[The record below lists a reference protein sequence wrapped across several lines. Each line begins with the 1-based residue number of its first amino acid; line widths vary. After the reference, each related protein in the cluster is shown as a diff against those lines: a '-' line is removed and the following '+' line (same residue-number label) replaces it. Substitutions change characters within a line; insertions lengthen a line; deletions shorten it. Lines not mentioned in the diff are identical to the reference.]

1 VTRDAHV
8 TRQRLMILAW
18 HNVDRTWSYPCRAGA
33 GAAGLDRQ
41 LRRLQRVAT
50 LVPLAPALEAL
61 GNGRPLP
68 PRPVAVTFDDGYR
81 DNLELGVPILE
92 RLGVPAI
99 FFLVPGMLSAEVQ
112 PWWEVLGWA
121 FARSRRS
128 SVPWRGRQLHT
139 GGARGRASYRWAA
152 EQLKTLSRTDRDRMV
167 EELVEL
173 LRPEG
178 RADAERLLLDWDGAR
193 ELVRRGF
200 EVGSHSSYHAILSR
214 ELESEQ
220 ACDLEASRRR
230 LEAGL
235 GVGVRL
241 LAYPNGAK
249 ADYDERTV
257 HAAVRAG
264 YSHAVTVRP
273 GWNLSSTPT
282 HELRRI
288 VLEPVPGFCRI
299 GAQRV
304 GGKLV
309 RKVAA
314 ARPHRAD
321 GGG

>member
-1 VTRDAHV
+1 M
-8 TRQRLMILAW
+8 TRQRLLIFAW

-33 GAAGLDRQ
+33 GAAGLARQ

-50 LVPLAPALEAL
+50 VVPLGPALESL

-92 RLGVPAI
+92 RLRVPAT
-99 FFLVPGMLSAEVQ
+99 FFLVPGMLSAEIH

-128 SVPWRGRQLHT
+128 SVRWRGRELAI
-139 GGARGRASYRWAA
+139 GGSRGRASFRWAT
-152 EQLKTLSRTDRDRMV
+152 EQLKILSRADRDRMTG
-167 EELVEL
+167 ELVEL
-173 LRPEG
+173 LGPEG

-214 ELESEQ
+214 EMESEQ
-220 ACDLEASRRR
+220 ARDLEASRLR
-230 LEAGL
+230 LEAEL
-235 GVGVRL
+235 GVEVRL

-249 ADYDERTV
+249 ADYDQSTV
-257 HAAVRAG
+257 HAARRAG
-264 YSHAVTVRP
+264 YTHAVTVRP
-273 GWNLSSTPT
+273 GWNLPSTPRL
-282 HELRRI
+282 ELRRV

-304 GGKLV
+304 GAKLA
-309 RKVAA
+309 RKLAA

-321 GGG
+321 GRS